1 MKLQVLLPPDERERY
16 GVEETMLPLDLD
28 SLLKLSFDELV
39 AIEDEM
45 DGGLSLAR
53 LRLELH
59 EYSARHLR
67 GIAWLALR
75 QAGKAPKWREF
86 KPALRECFYVVP
98 PEGGDADPPARA
110 SGTSSRKAPARTSSK
125 SARGSASSTGS
136 RRTR

>member
-1 MKLQVLLPPDERERY
+1 MKLLILLPPEERERY
-16 GVEETMLPLDLD
+16 GVDEAMLPLDLD

-39 AIEDEM
+39 KLEDEM

-59 EYSARHLR
+59 EYTAKHLR

-75 QAGKAPKWREF
+75 QAGKAPKWAQF
-86 KPALRECFYVVP
+86 KPNPSECFYVVP
-98 PEGGDADPPARA
+98 PEGDVDPPARA

-125 SARGSASSTGS
+125 SARTSPSSTGS

>member
-1 MKLQVLLPPDERERY
+1 MKLLVLLPPDERERY
-16 GVEETMLPLDLD
+16 GIEDTMLPLDLD
-28 SLLKLSFDELV
+28 SLLKLPFDDLV
-39 AIEDEM
+39 KLEDEM

-59 EYSARHLR
+59 EYTAKHLR

-75 QAGKAPKWREF
+75 QAGKAPRWAEF
-86 KPALRECFYVVP
+86 KPNPGECFYVVP
-98 PEGGDADPPARA
+98 PEGGDAGPPARA

-125 SARGSASSTGS
+125 SGRTSAGSTGS